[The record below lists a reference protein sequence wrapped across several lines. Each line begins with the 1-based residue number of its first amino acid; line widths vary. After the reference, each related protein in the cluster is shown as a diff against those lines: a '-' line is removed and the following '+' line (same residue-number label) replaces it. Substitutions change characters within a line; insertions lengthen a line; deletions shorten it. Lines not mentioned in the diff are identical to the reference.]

1 MSLEQAARDLTEAVS
16 GIDYDGAAVHRC
28 RVALHAGM
36 AAASVDELTA
46 ALQILVDRI
55 ASARVDDAD
64 GVAFAALTAGA
75 LVETGAPA
83 GPLAAV
89 LLVQVPLF
97 LAAARRFADTC
108 LADLSSED
116 DDEEQQQQQ
125 QQHPPPPEDQVLAEV
140 DGRRITHYV
149 FRSHVPSDRGGAS
162 ALALLQPWTLPAV
175 AALSR
180 DRAALRDA
188 AAAGS
193 PLRDAALALAQSHA
207 QWLAILLSA
216 QLDAPWLVL
225 CPRERCGFR
234 MLVDG
239 VVSNY
244 DLHALIGDVLV
255 DNGLSAPRNPPT
267 LIAYIKGEAPARG
280 DVESVSGQF
289 QFYEWPAAAYDWEDA
304 DAAHPAGHHVWGEG
318 IPNGV
323 PRFKDVPT
331 LIVGPQTVQ
340 RSWNNPRTFGGLRC
354 NVSVTE
360 ELTENEVTSL
370 LAEMKAAAAQS
381 DRREIAKEGVDTEP

>member
-28 RVALHAGM
+28 RVALHAAM
-36 AAASVDELTA
+36 ATASVDELTA
-46 ALQILVDRI
+46 ALQILIDRI
-55 ASARVDDAD
+55 ATARVDDAD

-89 LLVQVPLF
+89 LLVQAPLF

-108 LADLSSED
+108 LADLPPED
-116 DDEEQQQQQ
+116 DDDDDEP
-125 QQHPPPPEDQVLAEV
+125 QHPPPPEDQVLAEV
-140 DGRRITHYV
+140 DGRRITHYI
-149 FRSHVPSDRGGAS
+149 FRSHAPSDRGGAS
-162 ALALLQPWTLPAV
+162 ALALLQPWTLPTV

-188 AAAGS
+188 AAPGS
-193 PLRDAALALAQSHA
+193 PLRDAALALARSHA

-225 CPRERCGFR
+225 CPRERRGFR

-244 DLHALIGDVLV
+244 DLHALVGDVLV
-255 DNGLSAPRNPPT
+255 DNGLSAPRNAPA
-267 LIAYIKGEAPARG
+267 LIAYIKGEAPERG

-289 QFYEWPAAAYDWEDA
+289 QFYEWPAATYDWEDA
-304 DAAHPAGHHVWGEG
+304 DAAHPAAHHVWGEG

-331 LIVGPQTVQ
+331 LIVGPQTIQ

-381 DRREIAKEGVDTEP
+381 E